1 MATMKTTAKTNPI
14 TGMATDNNPRREARQ
29 EKRQVRRDTRALNKN
44 LNEGIKKEGNVKQ
57 YYTGVPV
64 QGKTRLESRMEK
76 YGIEPTAP
84 VKGRSASMQKKI
96 DRNKIKMAKDRIKGE
111 KRQERNA
118 NPTKFDTFV
127 MKTLGKGKYDK
138 GSMKK
143 RVVGEGSGGDPNA
156 SPKDA
161 SCKKAGK

>member
-44 LNEGIKKEGNVKQ
+44 LNEGIKKEGRVKQ
-57 YYTGVPV
+57 YYKGVPSE
-64 QGKTRLESRMEK
+64 KKSMLERRMDK
-76 YGIEPTAP
+76 YGVESTP
-84 VKGRSASMQKKI
+84 VKGRSESMQKKI